1 MKILSRILALVLIN
15 GYIVYFIGKYL
26 PSLLTIKPS
35 PEAFTPEL
43 VLIVGFVFWLVND
56 VAKAIVRFFSLP
68 LIWLTLWL
76 ISLIINVLAIYGF
89 VYVVNSL
96 KLWVEI
102 LVPSLFAAFALS
114 LLVSIINLFFKKI

>member
-1 MKILSRILALVLIN
+1 MRILSRILALVLIN

-26 PSLLTIKPS
+26 PSLLTVKPS

-56 VAKAIVRFFSLP
+56 VAKAIVKFFSLP
-68 LIWLTLWL
+68 LIWLTLGL
-76 ISLIINVLAIYGF
+76 ISLIINILAIYGF

-96 KLWVEI
+96 QLGVEI
-102 LVPSLFAAFALS
+102 SIPSLFAALVLS
-114 LLVSIINLFFKKI
+114 LLVSVINLLFKKI